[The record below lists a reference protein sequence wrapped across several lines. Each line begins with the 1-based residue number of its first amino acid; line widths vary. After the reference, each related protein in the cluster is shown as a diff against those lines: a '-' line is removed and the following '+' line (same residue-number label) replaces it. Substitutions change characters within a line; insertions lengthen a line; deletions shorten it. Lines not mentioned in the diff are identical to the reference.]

1 VERAVKIGLASD
13 SFGNLQGLQVA
24 FDRFFEADTERIF
37 FLGGRYA
44 DVATSLQHKRKPV
57 EVPKRD
63 LADSDIAFLNAVEGA
78 LAGQIS
84 AEPDPVTQKL
94 SERIVRIASRH
105 CPEYGSK
112 DLPAKVFEMVGT
124 RICCLVHDKADLTR
138 DDIANATILFHGNA
152 AAPGLVQIG
161 PRYFVTPGH
170 LRERHPEGKPPTF
183 AMLDLG
189 PDEMDLVV
197 YSGATGKELG
207 RQHAS
212 LRHQSKVSVK

>member
-1 VERAVKIGLASD
+1 VKIGLASD

-24 FDRFFEADTERIF
+24 FDRFLEADAERIF

-44 DVATSLQHKRKPV
+44 DVAATLQGKRKPV
-57 EVPKRD
+57 SPPKRD
-63 LADSDIAFLNAVEGA
+63 LADSDVAFLNAVEGA
-78 LAGQIS
+78 LAGQLS
-84 AEPDPVTQKL
+84 AEPDPVVQKL
-94 SERIVRIASRH
+94 AARIVRVASRH

-112 DLPAKVFEMVGT
+112 EVSTKVFEMLDA
-124 RICCLVHDKADLTR
+124 RICCLVHDKADLSR

-152 AAPGLVQIG
+152 LAPGLVQIG

-170 LRERHPEGKPPTF
+170 LRERHPVGKPSTF
-183 AMLDLG
+183 AVLALESDAM
-189 PDEMDLVV
+189 ELVA
-197 YSGATGKELG
+197 YSGTTGRELR